1 MTTILIVEDNR
12 RSMLLI
18 RDLLEIH
25 GFRTLEAFDGEEGI
39 ARAKAERPDLILM
52 DIQLPGMDGLTAT
65 RLLRQDPVTAGI
77 PVVALTAHAMKGDRE
92 RALKAGCNGYIAK
105 PIDTRRFLAQVQAF
119 LPGAAKPGR
128 A

>member
-18 RDLLEIH
+18 RDLLQIH

-52 DIQLPGMDGLTAT
+52 DIQLPRMDGLTAV

>member
-25 GFRTLEAFDGEEGI
+25 EFRTLEAFDGEEGI

-52 DIQLPGMDGLTAT
+52 DLQLPGMDGLTAT

-92 RALKAGCNGYIAK
+92 RALEAGCNGYIAK

>member
-18 RDLLEIH
+18 RDLLQIH

-52 DIQLPGMDGLTAT
+52 DIQLPGMDGLTAA
-65 RLLRQDPVTAGI
+65 RLLRQDPVTVGI

>member
-18 RDLLEIH
+18 RDLLQIH

-52 DIQLPGMDGLTAT
+52 DIQLPGMDGLTAV

>member
-18 RDLLEIH
+18 RDLLQIH

-52 DIQLPGMDGLTAT
+52 DIQLPRMDGLTAV

-92 RALKAGCNGYIAK
+92 RALKAGCNGYITK

>member
-18 RDLLEIH
+18 QDLLQIH

-52 DIQLPGMDGLTAT
+52 DIQLPGMDGLTAA

>member
-25 GFRTLEAFDGEEGI
+25 EFRTLEAFDGEEGI

-52 DIQLPGMDGLTAT
+52 DLQLPGMDGLTAT

-92 RALKAGCNGYIAK
+92 RALEAGCNGYIAK

-128 A
+128 T

>member
-1 MTTILIVEDNR
+1 MTTILIIEDNR

-18 RDLLEIH
+18 RDLLQMH

-52 DIQLPGMDGLTAT
+52 DLQLPGMDGLTAT

-92 RALKAGCNGYIAK
+92 RALQAGCNGYIPK
-105 PIDTRRFLAQVQAF
+105 PIDTRRFLAQIQGF
-119 LPGAAKPGR
+119 LRGAAKPGR

>member
-1 MTTILIVEDNR
+1 MTTILIIEDNR
-12 RSMLLI
+12 RNMLLI
-18 RDLLEIH
+18 RDLLQMH

-52 DIQLPGMDGLTAT
+52 DLQLPGMDGLTAT
-65 RLLRQDPVTAGI
+65 RLLRQDPITAGI

-92 RALKAGCNGYIAK
+92 RALQAGCNGYIPK
-105 PIDTRRFLAQVQAF
+105 PIDTRRFHAQIQGF
-119 LPGAAKPGR
+119 LRGAAKPGR

>member
-25 GFRTLEAFDGEEGI
+25 EFRTLEAFDGEEGI

-52 DIQLPGMDGLTAT
+52 DLQLPGMDGLTAT

-77 PVVALTAHAMKGDRE
+77 PVVALTAHAMMGDRE
-92 RALKAGCNGYIAK
+92 RALEAGCNGYIAK

-128 A
+128 V

>member
-52 DIQLPGMDGLTAT
+52 DIQLPGMDGLTAA
-65 RLLRQDPVTAGI
+65 RLLRQDPVTVGI